1 MTTIWQT
8 ILRDLP
14 NPSTLTGAIFY
25 ALLFL
30 ILGIIVS
37 RFVRLAIAQVTK
49 HDSRHLVDPAV
60 VSFLSQLSRIFIY
73 IVAFTLYAHL
83 IPALRALGTALL
95 TGVSVA
101 SVVIG
106 LAAQNTLGNLIA
118 GISLLIYRPFRIG
131 DRVQVTAPTGLES
144 GVTESLTLGYTI
156 LQTFDNRRIVVPNSV
171 MANQVTINHTAV
183 TPRQMAIVP
192 INIGYSAHIDR
203 ARQILLELAEAHAL
217 VEEVVSCPVTQ
228 LGSSGIV
235 LTLRAWCANVGDAKL
250 VEFDLY
256 EQVKTI
262 FDREGIEIPFPYTNV
277 VLKKEREQ

>member
-131 DRVQVTAPTGLES
+131 DRVQVTAPTGLEI
-144 GVTESLTLGYTI
+144 GTIESLTLGYTI